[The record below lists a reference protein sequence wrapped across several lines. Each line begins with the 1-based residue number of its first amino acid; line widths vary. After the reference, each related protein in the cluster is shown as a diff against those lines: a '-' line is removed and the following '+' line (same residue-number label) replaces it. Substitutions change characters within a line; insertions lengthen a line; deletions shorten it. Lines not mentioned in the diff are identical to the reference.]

1 VPYAEINGTRLF
13 HDERGEGDP
22 LICVQGLASDHGA
35 WGLQLDAFAERFR
48 TIVFDNR
55 DVGRSDPCEE
65 DYDVA
70 DIGSDVLA
78 LADHLELDRFH
89 LLGASLGS
97 AACQHAALAQP
108 DRIRTLTLVATWAGT
123 SHAYSELRARVW
135 EREVRRC
142 TREELLEHVLLRTI
156 SEDVIQDDETIDALK
171 QMALENPHPQP
182 ADALIRQIRAMERH
196 DVRDRIGEL
205 HMPVHVIAGDR
216 DVLIPLWKSEEVA
229 QLIHGS
235 TLTRLRGTGHA
246 LNAERVEEFNRAVV
260 DFLTASNAPR

>member
-1 VPYAEINGTRLF
+1 VPFADINGTRLF
-13 HDERGEGDP
+13 HDEHGDGDP
-22 LICVQGLASDHGA
+22 LVCVQGLASDHGA
-35 WGLQLDAFAERFR
+35 WGLQLEAFAEHFR

-55 DVGRSDPCEE
+55 DVGRSDACEQ

-70 DIGSDVLA
+70 DIGRDA
-78 LADHLELDRFH
+78 LGIADHLGLERFH

-97 AACQHAALAQP
+97 AACQHAALEQP
-108 DRIRTLTLVATWAGT
+108 ERIRTLTLVATWAGT

-156 SEDVIQDDETIDALK
+156 SEDILEDDAAIDALK
-171 QMALENPHPQP
+171 QMALENPYPQP

-205 HMPVHVIAGDR
+205 RMPVHVIAGDR
-216 DVLIPLWKSEEVA
+216 DVLIPPWKSAEVA
-229 QLIHGS
+229 ELIPGA

-246 LNAERVEEFNRAVV
+246 LNAERVEEFNRTVV
-260 DFLTASNAPR
+260 DWLRASA

>member
-1 VPYAEINGTRLF
+1 MPIADINGLRLF
-13 HDERGEGDP
+13 HTEQGDGEP
-22 LICVQGLASDHGA
+22 LVCVQGLASDHGT
-35 WGLQLDAFAERFR
+35 WGLQLEAFAERFR

-55 DVGRSDPCEE
+55 DVGQSSMCTD

-70 DIGSDVLA
+70 DIGRDVLA
-78 LADHLELDRFH
+78 LADHLGLERFH

-97 AACQHAALAQP
+97 AACQHAALEQP

-142 TREELLEHVLLRTI
+142 TREELLEHVLLRTV
-156 SEDVIQDDETIDALK
+156 SEDVLDDAETIDALK
-171 QMALENPHPQP
+171 QMALDHPHPQP

-196 DVRDRIGEL
+196 DLRDRLGEL
-205 HMPVHVIAGDR
+205 TMPVHVIAGDR

-229 QLIHGS
+229 KLIDGS

-246 LNAERVEEFNRAVV
+246 LNAERVEAFNKAVIG
-260 DFLTASNAPR
+260 FLCDGS